1 MTADRSGMADTVRY
15 VSESGELVGEMPL
28 ATEDLVSGYRAM
40 RRARHFDDRAVTLQ
54 RQGRLGVYPLF
65 RGQEAA
71 QVGAALALG
80 AGDWLVPTYRETAA
94 AITHGMPLST
104 ALLYWRAHP
113 AGWSFPEELKILP
126 FYVPIATQLPHAVGL
141 AHASALRGDGAVVLA
156 FVGDGGTSEGDA
168 HEALNFA
175 SVFSAPV
182 VFVVQNNGWAIS
194 VPTERQMRNTRIAD
208 RAVGYGIPGVRVD
221 GNDLAAMLH
230 VMREAVAR
238 ARAGEGPTLVEAM
251 TYRLAP
257 HTTSDDP
264 GRYRDGRF
272 TDERE
277 LAEPVSRMRTLLT
290 GMGAWSDAAEER
302 LLSELKDEFEAA
314 VAEADAVPEPAPE
327 SIVDHVFSTR
337 GADQEMA
344 RGVLRGE

>member
-1 MTADRSGMADTVRY
+1 MTGTVSY
-15 VSESGELVGEMPL
+15 VSEDGRALAELPFGAEELVR
-28 ATEDLVSGYRAM
+28 GYRAM
-40 RRARHFDDRAVTLQ
+40 RRARLFDERAVTLQ

-80 AGDWLVPTYRETAA
+80 EGDWLVPTYRETAA
-94 AITHGMPLST
+94 AITHGLPLAT

-113 AGWSFPEELKILP
+113 SGWSFPGGVRVLP
-126 FYVPIATQLPHAVGL
+126 FYVPIATQLPHAVGV
-141 AHASALRGDGAVVLA
+141 AHAGRLRGEGWVVLA

-175 SVFSAPV
+175 AVFSAPV

-208 RAVGYGIPGVRVD
+208 RAAGYGIPGVRVD
-221 GNDLAAMLH
+221 GNDLVA
-230 VMREAVAR
+230 VWDVVGRAVAR
-238 ARAGEGPTLVEAM
+238 ARAGEGPTLVEAV

-264 GRYRDGRF
+264 SRYRDESVTG
-272 TDERE
+272 ERGK
-277 LAEPVSRMRTLLT
+277 AEPLARMRALLQ
-290 GMGAWSDAAEER
+290 GLGAWSDQREEALVAELR
-302 LLSELKDEFEAA
+302 AEFDAA
-314 VAEADAVPEPAPE
+314 VAEADEAPEPAPE
-327 SIVDHVFSTR
+327 AIVEEVYAAM
-337 GADQEMA
+337 GPDQRRAWEA
-344 RGVLRGE
+344 LRGG

>member
-1 MTADRSGMADTVRY
+1 MSDTVRY
-15 VSESGELVGEMPL
+15 VSESGELIGEMPL
-28 ATEDLVSGYRAM
+28 AAEELITCYRAM

-80 AGDWLVPTYRETAA
+80 PDDWLVPTYRETAA

-113 AGWSFPEELKILP
+113 AGWSFPEDLRILP

-141 AHASALRGDGAVVLA
+141 AHASTLRGEDAVVLA

-208 RAVGYGIPGVRVD
+208 RAVGYGMPGVRVD
-221 GNDLAAMLH
+221 GNDLVAMLH

-238 ARAGEGPTLVEAM
+238 ARESDSFCSSELWRARCSETRASVEASAA
-251 TYRLAP
+251 AP
-257 HTTSDDP
+257 RPRSGLPKKSSATETQPISNVATVSEYGDSRRTCQ
-264 GRYRDGRF
+264 GCAFF
-272 TDERE
+272 TRPPDSRSVGAGGVT
-277 LAEPVSRMRTLLT
+277 AEFRAPPHRV
-290 GMGAWSDAAEER
+290 
-302 LLSELKDEFEAA
+302 
-314 VAEADAVPEPAPE
+314 PAPW
-327 SIVDHVFSTR
+327 
-337 GADQEMA
+337 
-344 RGVLRGE
+344 

>member
-1 MTADRSGMADTVRY
+1 MEDTVRF
-15 VSESGELVGEMPL
+15 VSESGGRLAELPLGAEELVH
-28 ATEDLVSGYRAM
+28 AYRAM

-71 QVGAALALG
+71 QVGAALALSP
-80 AGDWLVPTYRETAA
+80 GDWLVPTYRETAA

-113 AGWSFPEELKILP
+113 AGWSFPTDLRILP

-141 AHASALRGDGAVVLA
+141 AHASALRREESVVLA

-175 SVFSAPV
+175 AVFMAPI

-208 RAVGYGIPGVRVD
+208 RAAGYGMPGVRVD
-221 GNDLAAMLH
+221 GNDLVAMLH
-230 VMREAVAR
+230 VMREAVGR
-238 ARAGEGPTLVEAM
+238 ARSGGGPTLVEAM

-264 GRYRDGRF
+264 SRYRDDGQ

-277 LAEPVSRMRTLLT
+277 RAEPVSRLRSLLT
-290 GMGAWSDAAEER
+290 SEGAWSEAAEEE
-302 LLSELKDEFEAA
+302 LLDELRVEFDAA
-314 VAEADAVPEPAPE
+314 VAQADAVPEPAPG
-327 SIVDHVFSTR
+327 SIVEHVFAAM
-337 GADQEMA
+337 GPDQQRA
-344 RGVLRGE
+344 REALGGE